1 MSRGLTK
8 KQSAMQIPL
17 GRVSKGRKN
26 TQCESLEAR
35 SNLRSLGPSNSPQ
48 IYYLLVTTT
57 MNLEWVFPEL
67 LLCMYTQG
75 VSLIFFIPYVA
86 FGNFFFFSLSNMVG
100 TSFMPFTH
108 LILFGCC
115 SVLQTSVVQWFCY
128 PFSSQRTFR
137 LFPIS
142 CPHITAA
149 IKVLGQAPGVCMQGF
164 LRCVCVGGGCYLF
177 CTALE
182 LRIVFIFFKGCKNI

>member
-1 MSRGLTK
+1 MRKPRGKIQLKISRAIKFPTNLLPTGNHYNEF
-8 KQSAMQIPL
+8 
-17 GRVSKGRKN
+17 RVGFSR
-26 TQCESLEAR
+26 TFTLHVHPRCFLDFFH
-35 SNLRSLGPSNSPQ
+35 
-48 IYYLLVTTT
+48 T
-57 MNLEWVFPEL
+57 
-67 LLCMYTQG
+67 LCSIWQ
-75 VSLIFFIPYVA
+75 
-86 FGNFFFFSLSNMVG
+86 FFFSLSNMVG

-149 IKVLGQAPGVCMQGF
+149 IKVLGQAPCVCMQGF
-164 LRCVCVGGGCYLF
+164 LWCVCVGGVATCFAQHLS
-177 CTALE
+177 
-182 LRIVFIFFKGCKNI
+182 